1 MATTMRRWEGD
12 QRGEGIA
19 DGRWIVEDVRD
30 LVAALETANWI
41 AEDPDMHL
49 LPHIQH
55 ACIVAGS
62 SWTLHGAEMRDAVYV
77 VSLDW
82 SGTPR
87 LGHLRADVFAL
98 LGAFAESAT
107 YVHQRVE
114 DAAVCYDIATGMLDA
129 DMPFR
134 PHGHLVQFRITGP
147 AVDAICAS
155 RRALPAS

>member
-19 DGRWIVEDVRD
+19 DGGWIIEDVRN
-30 LVAALETANWI
+30 LLTALQMEKWI

-55 ACIVAGS
+55 ACTAPGS
-62 SWTLHGAEMRDAVYV
+62 PWTLHGAELRDAVYV

-82 SGTPR
+82 SGAPPR

-107 YVHQRVE
+107 YVHQRV
-114 DAAVCYDIATGMLDA
+114 DDDAVCYDIATGMLDE

-134 PHGHLVQFRITGP
+134 PHGHLVQFRVTGS

-155 RRALPAS
+155 RRQ